1 MTTPDKNTVK
11 PTLPP
16 GRKGSASIVENPE
29 YVAFLRRILRAYA
42 RRVASGDIEALRAM
56 TVLASDVDAA
66 TRDAITG
73 LRAGGY
79 SWSDIAAQL
88 GVTRQAA
95 QMRWGAKTDRGRID
109 ERLLAAGL
117 TVAVPVLVT
126 IYVDHF
132 RTSSL
137 VGACP
142 GCGFEYTPTKPE
154 CPTLAVVRPLLYRRR
169 HENRSAVSRLTPA
182 QNSYLRDRRGTP
194 GRFRPASSTRGGS
207 SLLEP
212 TGGR

>member
-1 MTTPDKNTVK
+1 MDNSDKTTASTVRR
-11 PTLPP
+11 
-16 GRKGSASIVENPE
+16 GRGKRTTQNAE
-29 YVAFLRRILRAYA
+29 YVAFTRRILRAYA
-42 RRVASGDIEALRAM
+42 RRVALGDLEALRAM
-56 TVLASDVDAA
+56 TTLASDVDAA

-73 LRAGGY
+73 LRRRRY

-88 GVTRQAA
+88 GVSTHVA
-95 QMRWGAKTDRGRID
+95 QMRWGASTDRGRLD
-109 ERLLAAGL
+109 ERLLDAGL
-117 TVAVPVLVT
+117 TLAVPALVT
-126 IYVDHF
+126 IYRNHF

-142 GCGFEYTPTKPE
+142 GCGFPYTDTAAE

-169 HENRSAVSRLTPA
+169 HENPSAVSRLTPA
-182 QNSYLRDRRGTP
+182 EFKYLHDRRGTP

-207 SLLEP
+207 SLLQP